1 MNLVQITWVDA
12 IGGDGWTTEKELKE
26 QELIIHNSVGYVVME
41 DNDKVTI
48 TMSYD
53 ADKDNLG
60 AWLCIPKRYIVEMRE
75 I

>member
-1 MNLVQITWVDA
+1 MNLVQITWIDA

-41 DNDKVTI
+41 DDDKVTI

-53 ADKDNLG
+53 KDHESLG
-60 AWLCIPKRYIVEMRE
+60 AWLCIPRRYIVEMRE
-75 I
+75 L